1 MVKLVAL
8 LMGGLFLL
16 PSASV
21 SAASSSISFGCAPW
35 DGPTLELAV
44 KMPPP
49 PDGADAPPVMLKAT
63 IWGKG
68 LEAVRQGVLSI
79 TLAHNG
85 NADMQG
91 NGYPRYCPGSKCLA
105 TTSDV
110 IVQFSQAE
118 LREGGKVVGTMKF
131 DIPDNYQTFP
141 FSGQLHGGPG
151 CG

>member
-1 MVKLVAL
+1 MVKIVGCIFGLLLFAPVA
-8 LMGGLFLL
+8 
-16 PSASV
+16 SAENQ
-21 SAASSSISFGCAPW
+21 AQIRFGCAPW
-35 DGPTLELAV
+35 DGQTLEISV

-68 LEAVRQGVLSI
+68 LEAVRQGLPTI

-91 NGYPRYCPGSKCLA
+91 NGYPRYCTGSKCVA

-118 LREGGKVVGTMKF
+118 PREGGKVVGTMKF

-141 FSGQLHGGPG
+141 FSGVLHGSQP